1 MHTASTSC
9 GSLFAGIEAEGVSYS
24 IHPLELCQIPA
35 WVAILPDGASRT
47 DMLLAWPLHRME
59 TLGYCSQG

>member
-1 MHTASTSC
+1 MHRASTSC
-9 GSLFAGIEAEGVSYS
+9 GSPFAGIEAGGVSYS
-24 IHPLELCQIPA
+24 IHPLEFCQIPA

-47 DMLLAWPLHRME
+47 DMLWHSPIHWMG

>member
-1 MHTASTSC
+1 MGRPLLASKQ
-9 GSLFAGIEAEGVSYS
+9 GGVSYS

-47 DMLLAWPLHRME
+47 DMLLAYSHSFFSNLLNRINLFW
-59 TLGYCSQG
+59 G